1 MHRRL
6 LAVLVPLAV
15 LLVAALGVPLS
26 VTVAE
31 REMQETYVDRLN
43 DVGRFASLAETA
55 LSTGRTEALHQE
67 LARYR
72 ELYGIPAAVIDT
84 SGTVLLGPAGAYQ
97 EAARAEPALPRIVT
111 AALAGARSEPSGEWA
126 PWDDSA
132 LVVAEP
138 VGRDSEVVGAVVT
151 ISDLSKTRCRILVRW
166 ARLAGL
172 GLLPLI
178 ALVAVA
184 WPVSAWV
191 LRPVRELDAASSRIS
206 QGDLTTRADA
216 EAGPVE
222 LRRLAGSFNTMM
234 DAVEN
239 AVQRQ
244 RAFVSDASHQLR
256 NPLTSLRLAVE
267 SLEPHLRADGDG
279 RQVYD
284 VAVDELRAMQRMLN
298 SLQASARME
307 SIRTASPVDLDAV
320 LATRVDRW
328 RALTATAGQTL
339 RVDVPPGLR
348 LLEPSGGLGSILDE
362 LISNALRLSN
372 AKVVEVTARVVPGGA
387 GGGPGDG
394 GHVGHGGGAGAGRDG
409 GVCARH
415 GGGEGVG
422 HGGGAG
428 VGHVGVCAGH
438 GGGAGAGHVGGDC
451 VGHGGGADDGHGDA
465 SAAGGVVAIAVRDDG
480 QGIDASERAQAIQ
493 RFWRSP
499 RHQNVPGTGLGLA
512 ICADLVGAAG
522 GELRLEDGLPRPD
535 GSGHGFAAV
544 VALPVVPRVASSSM

>member
-6 LAVLVPLAV
+6 LVVLVPLAV
-15 LLVAALGVPLS
+15 LLVAALGVPLG

-55 LSTGRTEALHQE
+55 LTTGRTEALRQE
-67 LARYR
+67 LSRYHD
-72 ELYGIPAAVIDT
+72 LYGVPVVVIDV
-84 SGTVLLGPAGAYQ
+84 SGAVLLGPAGAYE
-97 EAARAEPALPRIVT
+97 EAARSEPALDRIVT
-111 AALAGARSEPSGEWA
+111 AALAGTRSEPSGEWA

-151 ISDLSKTRCRILVRW
+151 ISDLSSTRDRILLRW
-166 ARLAGL
+166 GRLAGL
-172 GLLPLI
+172 GLLPLV
-178 ALVAVA
+178 ALAAVA

-191 LRPVRELDAASSRIS
+191 LRPVRKLDAATARIS
-206 QGDLTTRADA
+206 EGDLTIRADS

-222 LRRLAGSFNTMM
+222 LRRLAQSFNTMM

-267 SLEPHLRADGDG
+267 SLSPHLTDPG
-279 RQVYD
+279 RPVFD
-284 VAVDELRAMQRMLN
+284 VAVDELKAMQRMLN
-298 SLQASARME
+298 ALQASARME
-307 SIRTASPVDLDAV
+307 SMRTASPVDLDAV

-328 RALTATAGQTL
+328 RALTLSAGQAL
-339 RVDVPPGLR
+339 LVSAPPGLR
-348 LLEPSGGLGSILDE
+348 LLEPPGGLGSVLDE
-362 LISNALRLSN
+362 LISNALRLSD
-372 AKVVEVTARVVPGGA
+372 ASVVSVTASSDGSVVTI
-387 GGGPGDG
+387 
-394 GHVGHGGGAGAGRDG
+394 V
-409 GVCARH
+409 V
-415 GGGEGVG
+415 
-422 HGGGAG
+422 
-428 VGHVGVCAGH
+428 
-438 GGGAGAGHVGGDC
+438 
-451 VGHGGGADDGHGDA
+451 ADDGLGIE
-465 SAAGGVVAIAVRDDG
+465 VAD
-480 QGIDASERAQAIQ
+480 RAKVLG

-522 GELRLEDGLPRPD
+522 GSVRLDDGLPRPD
-535 GSGHGFAAV
+535 GSGFGFAAV
-544 VALPVVPRVASSSM
+544 VALPLVEA

>member
-1 MHRRL
+1 VHRRL

-15 LLVAALGVPLS
+15 LLVTALGVPLG

-31 REMQETYVDRLN
+31 REMQETYVDRLG
-43 DVGRFASLAETA
+43 DVGRYASLAETA
-55 LSTGRTEALHQE
+55 LSTERTEALDQE
-67 LARYR
+67 LTRYH
-72 ELYGIPAAVIDT
+72 ELYGIPIAVIDT
-84 SGTVLLGPAGAYQ
+84 SGTVLLGPAGAYR
-97 EAARAEPALPRIVT
+97 EAAVSEPALSRIVT
-111 AALAGARSEPSGEWA
+111 AALAGSRSEPSGEWA

-151 ISDLSKTRCRILVRW
+151 ISDLSRTRERILLRW

-172 GLLPLI
+172 GLLPLM

-191 LRPVRELDAASSRIS
+191 LRPVRELDAATSRIS
-206 QGDLTTRADA
+206 RGDLTTRADA

-222 LRRLAGSFNTMM
+222 LRRLAASFNTMM

-267 SLEPHLRADGDG
+267 SLRTHLSPSGQPG
-279 RQVYD
+279 FD
-284 VAVDELRAMQRMLN
+284 VAVDELKAMQRMLN

-307 SIRTASPVDLDAV
+307 SMRTASPVDLDDV

-339 RVDVPPGLR
+339 TVDVPPGLR
-348 LLEPSGGLGSILDE
+348 LLEPPGGLGSILDE
-362 LISNALRLSN
+362 LISNALRLSD
-372 AKVVEVTARVVPGGA
+372 ARLVEVAARADGA
-387 GGGPGDG
+387 
-394 GHVGHGGGAGAGRDG
+394 
-409 GVCARH
+409 
-415 GGGEGVG
+415 
-422 HGGGAG
+422 
-428 VGHVGVCAGH
+428 
-438 GGGAGAGHVGGDC
+438 
-451 VGHGGGADDGHGDA
+451 
-465 SAAGGVVAIAVRDDG
+465 VVAICVRDDG
-480 QGIDASERAQAIQ
+480 RGIDAADRTKAVR

-512 ICADLVGAAG
+512 ICADLAGAAG
-522 GELRLEDGLPRPD
+522 GELRLGDGLPRPD
-535 GSGHGFAAV
+535 GSGHGLAAV
-544 VALPVVPRVASSSM
+544 VALPVAPEVASEVVPEVVPEVAPD

>member
-1 MHRRL
+1 VHRRL
-6 LAVLVPLAV
+6 LVVLVPLAV
-15 LLVAALGVPLS
+15 LLVAALGAPLS

-31 REMQETYVDRLN
+31 REMQEVYVDRLN
-43 DVGRFASLAETA
+43 DIGRFASLAETA
-55 LSTGRTEALHQE
+55 LSTGRTEALQQE
-67 LARYR
+67 LTRYHQ
-72 ELYGIPAAVIDT
+72 LYGIPVAVIDT
-84 SGTVLLGPAGAYQ
+84 SGTVLLGPAAAYQ
-97 EAARAEPALPRIVT
+97 EAARSEPALPRIVT

-126 PWDDSA
+126 PWHDTA

-151 ISDLSKTRCRILVRW
+151 ISDLSKTRDRILLRW

-191 LRPVRELDAASSRIS
+191 LRPVRRLDAATARIS
-206 QGDLTTRADA
+206 QGDLTIRAEA

-222 LRRLAGSFNTMM
+222 LRRLAESFNTMM

-267 SLEPHLRADGDG
+267 SLEPHLPPAGDG

-284 VAVDELRAMQRMLN
+284 VAVDELKAMQRMLN

-307 SIRTASPVDLDAV
+307 SMRTASPVDLDAV
-320 LATRVDRW
+320 LATRLERW
-328 RALTATAGQTL
+328 RALTAVAGETL
-339 RVDVPPGLR
+339 TVNVPPGLR

-362 LISNALRLSN
+362 LISNALRLSD
-372 AKVVEVTARVVPGGA
+372 ARVVEVTARVVPGGPGA
-387 GGGPGDG
+387 GPGNG
-394 GHVGHGGGAGAGRDG
+394 
-409 GVCARH
+409 
-415 GGGEGVG
+415 
-422 HGGGAG
+422 
-428 VGHVGVCAGH
+428 
-438 GGGAGAGHVGGDC
+438 
-451 VGHGGGADDGHGDA
+451 
-465 SAAGGVVAIAVRDDG
+465 SAAGGVVMIAVRDDG
-480 QGIDASERAQAIQ
+480 RGLDASERAQALR

-499 RHQNVPGTGLGLA
+499 RHQNVSGTGLGLA

-522 GELRLEDGLPRPD
+522 GELRLEEGLPRPD

-544 VALPVVPRVASSSM
+544 VALPVVRPPSPV

>member
-55 LSTGRTEALHQE
+55 LSTRRSEALQQE
-67 LARYR
+67 LARYH
-72 ELYGIPAAVIDT
+72 ELYGIPAAVIDV
-84 SGTVLLGPAGAYQ
+84 SGTVLLGPAGAYRR
-97 EAARAEPALPRIVT
+97 AARAEPALPRIVT
-111 AALAGARSEPSGEWA
+111 AALAGARSEPSWEWA

-138 VGRDSEVVGAVVT
+138 VGRDSEVVGTVVT
-151 ISDLSKTRCRILVRW
+151 ISDLSKTRRRILVRW
-166 ARLAGL
+166 AQLAGL

-206 QGDLTTRADA
+206 RGDLTIRADA

-222 LRRLAGSFNTMM
+222 LRRLAESFNTMM

-267 SLEPHLRADGDG
+267 SLEPHLRASGDG

-284 VAVDELRAMQRMLN
+284 MAVDELKAMQRMLN

-328 RALTATAGQTL
+328 QALTATAGQSL
-339 RVDVPPGLR
+339 VVDVPPGLR
-348 LLEPSGGLGSILDE
+348 LLEPPGGLGSVLDE

-372 AKVVEVTARVVPGGA
+372 AGVVEVTARVAPDGSGTSRAAPGGTGASRVVPGGA
-387 GGGPGDG
+387 GTGPGN
-394 GHVGHGGGAGAGRDG
+394 AAT
-409 GVCARH
+409 A
-415 GGGEGVG
+415 
-422 HGGGAG
+422 A
-428 VGHVGVCAGH
+428 
-438 GGGAGAGHVGGDC
+438 
-451 VGHGGGADDGHGDA
+451 GHGDA
-465 SAAGGVVAIAVRDDG
+465 SAAGGVVTIVVRDDG
-480 QGIDASERAQAIQ
+480 QGIDASERAQALR

-499 RHQNVPGTGLGLA
+499 RHQNVPRDRPGTG
-512 ICADLVGAAG
+512 DLRRPGRGGRRRAASG
-522 GELRLEDGLPRPD
+522 GGP
-535 GSGHGFAAV
+535 AAPGRIR
-544 VALPVVPRVASSSM
+544 ARIRRGGRVAGRPTGDIAVR

>member
-15 LLVAALGVPLS
+15 LLVAALGLPLS

-55 LSTGRTEALHQE
+55 LSAGRTEALHQE
-67 LARYR
+67 LAHYH
-72 ELYGIPAAVIDT
+72 ELYGIPAALIDP
-84 SGTVLLGPAGAYQ
+84 SGTVLLGPTAAYQ
-97 EAARAEPALPRIVT
+97 RAARAEPALPRIVT
-111 AALAGARSEPSGEWA
+111 AALAGTRSEPSGAWA

-151 ISDLSKTRCRILVRW
+151 ISDLSKTRYRILVRW
-166 ARLAGL
+166 AQLAGI

-206 QGDLTTRADA
+206 QGDLTIRADA

-222 LRRLAGSFNTMM
+222 LRRLAESFNTMM

-239 AVQRQ
+239 AAQRQ
-244 RAFVSDASHQLR
+244 RDFVSDASHQLR

-267 SLEPHLRADGDG
+267 SLQPHLRGDG
-279 RQVYD
+279 EQMYD
-284 VAVDELRAMQRMLN
+284 VAVEEAKAMQRMLN
-298 SLQASARME
+298 SLQASARMD
-307 SIRTASPVDLDAV
+307 SIRRASPVELDAV
-320 LATRVDRW
+320 LATRVERW
-328 RALTATAGQTL
+328 RALTATAGLTL
-339 RVDVPPGLR
+339 TVDVPAGLR
-348 LLEPSGGLGSILDE
+348 PLEPPGGLGSVLDE
-362 LISNALRLSN
+362 LISNALRLSG
-372 AKVVEVTARVVPGGA
+372 AQVVEVSARVDP
-387 GGGPGDG
+387 P
-394 GHVGHGGGAGAGRDG
+394 
-409 GVCARH
+409 
-415 GGGEGVG
+415 
-422 HGGGAG
+422 
-428 VGHVGVCAGH
+428 
-438 GGGAGAGHVGGDC
+438 
-451 VGHGGGADDGHGDA
+451 
-465 SAAGGVVAIAVRDDG
+465 GVVTIAVRDDG
-480 QGIDASERAQAIQ
+480 QGLDEPERAQALR

-499 RHQNVPGTGLGLA
+499 RHQNVSGTGLGLA

-522 GELRLEDGLPRPD
+522 GELRLEDGLARAD
-535 GSGHGFAAV
+535 GSSGHGLAAV
-544 VALPVVPRVASSSM
+544 ITLPVDPH

>member
-6 LAVLVPLAV
+6 LMVLVPLAV

-26 VTVAE
+26 ITVAE

-55 LSTGRTEALHQE
+55 LSTGRTEALRQE
-67 LARYR
+67 LTRYH
-72 ELYGIPAAVIDT
+72 ELYGIPVALIDPA
-84 SGTVLLGPAGAYQ
+84 GAVLLGPVTAYQ
-97 EAARAEPALPRIVT
+97 EAAESQPALPRIVT
-111 AALAGARSEPSGEWA
+111 AALAGARSEPSAEWA
-126 PWDDSA
+126 PWADSA

-138 VGRDSEVVGAVVT
+138 VGRDSEVVGAVVA
-151 ISDLSKTRCRILVRW
+151 ISDLSKTRERILLRW
-166 ARLAGL
+166 ARLAGV
-172 GLLPLI
+172 GLLPLL
-178 ALVAVA
+178 ALSAVA

-191 LRPVRELDAASSRIS
+191 LRPVRELDAATARIS

-267 SLEPHLRADGDG
+267 SLRPHLSPRGAPEF
-279 RQVYD
+279 D
-284 VAVDELRAMQRMLN
+284 VAVDELKAMQRTLN

-307 SIRTASPVDLDAV
+307 SMRTASPVDLDAV

-339 RVDVPPGLR
+339 AVDVPPGLR
-348 LLEPSGGLGSILDE
+348 LLEPPGGLGSILDE
-362 LISNALRLSN
+362 LISNALRLSG
-372 AKVVEVTARVVPGGA
+372 ARLVEVSARAGDVVTI
-387 GGGPGDG
+387 
-394 GHVGHGGGAGAGRDG
+394 
-409 GVCARH
+409 
-415 GGGEGVG
+415 
-422 HGGGAG
+422 
-428 VGHVGVCAGH
+428 
-438 GGGAGAGHVGGDC
+438 
-451 VGHGGGADDGHGDA
+451 
-465 SAAGGVVAIAVRDDG
+465 SVRDDG
-480 QGIDASERAQAIQ
+480 EGISAAERAKALG
-493 RFWRSP
+493 RFWRSS

-512 ICADLVGAAG
+512 ICADLIGAAG
-522 GELRLEDGLPRPD
+522 GELRLADGLPRRD
-535 GSGHGFAAV
+535 GTGHGFAAV
-544 VALPVVPRVASSSM
+544 VTLPAVSD

>member
-15 LLVAALGVPLS
+15 LLVTALGAPLS

-31 REMQETYVDRLN
+31 REMQETYVDRLG

-55 LSTGRTEALHQE
+55 LSSGRTEALHQE
-67 LARYR
+67 LARYHR
-72 ELYGIPAAVIDT
+72 LYGIPVALIDT
-84 SGTVLLGPAGAYQ
+84 SGKVLLGPAAAYQ
-97 EAARAEPALPRIVT
+97 QAAHAEPALPRIVT
-111 AALAGARSEPSGEWA
+111 AALAGARSEPSGKWA

-151 ISDLSKTRCRILVRW
+151 ISDLSKTRDRILVRW

-178 ALVAVA
+178 ALVVVA

-191 LRPVRELDAASSRIS
+191 LRPVRKLDAATSRIS
-206 QGDLTTRADA
+206 EGDLTIRVDA

-222 LRRLAGSFNTMM
+222 LRRLTESFNTMM

-267 SLEPHLRADGDG
+267 SLELHLRPEGDG
-279 RQVYD
+279 RQMYE
-284 VAVDELRAMQRMLN
+284 VAVEELKAMQRMLN

-307 SIRTASPVDLDAV
+307 SLRTASPVDLDEV
-320 LATRVDRW
+320 LTTRVDRW

-339 RVDVPPGLR
+339 AVDVPPGLR
-348 LLEPSGGLGSILDE
+348 LLEPPGGLGSILDE

-372 AKVVEVTARVVPGGA
+372 ARVVEVNARVVPGGA
-387 GGGPGDG
+387 GAGN
-394 GHVGHGGGAGAGRDG
+394 GHGAE
-409 GVCARH
+409 V
-415 GGGEGVG
+415 
-422 HGGGAG
+422 
-428 VGHVGVCAGH
+428 
-438 GGGAGAGHVGGDC
+438 
-451 VGHGGGADDGHGDA
+451 
-465 SAAGGVVAIAVRDDG
+465 GGVVTITVRDDG
-480 QGIDASERAQAIQ
+480 QGIDASEWEQALR

-499 RHQNVPGTGLGLA
+499 RHQNVSGTGLGLA
-512 ICADLVGAAG
+512 ICADLVGGAG
-522 GELRLEDGLPRPD
+522 GELRLEEGLPRPD

-544 VALPVVPRVASSSM
+544 IALPVVPRVASSSAAPARSPS